1 MNQLE
6 EFKIYYLNQ
15 EKVEKN
21 DIFLQEQSEQVIY
34 EEEENNLFNR
44 EQEEIKKKINAK
56 KSTSKR
62 LASLPKKYQTYK
74 MDYKKKIVMEVNK

>member
-15 EKVEKN
+15 QKEEEN
-21 DIFLQEQSEQVIY
+21 DIFLQEQKEQVIY
-34 EEEENNLFNR
+34 EEEENQLINSK
-44 EQEEIKKKINAK
+44 QEEITKKINAK
-56 KSTSKR
+56 KSISKR
-62 LASLPKKYQTYK
+62 LSSLPKKYKTYK